1 MSRHG
6 SDRLESWPAPR
17 KSLMRTTNSWTRDL
31 SSLTLVL
38 GAFIAYD
45 LGGRALWS
53 PGEGRYAEIAREMIA
68 SGDYI
73 TLHLAGMK
81 FLEKPPLFIWLETL
95 SIRCFG
101 MSEWSLRLWPAML
114 AVAGCLAVY
123 VVGRTLFDRK
133 VGLLSAII
141 LATSGLWYGFGHI
154 ISLDMAVSVLLSCTL
169 FSFLLGVREQP
180 GLKRRMLIWG
190 SFVFAAL
197 ATLTKGLIGVVLPGL
212 IVGLWIVLLN
222 EWEILKSIYLRSGVL
237 IFLLIA
243 APWHLLVE
251 QANPGFV
258 KYFFI
263 HGHFQRFLTPRDGPL
278 HGPAA
283 FIPVL
288 ALGIFPW
295 TVFLVQAL
303 KRNLCFSW
311 HQRRRHREIIFL
323 VVWTAVV
330 FLFFSLSRYQDIPY
344 ILPMFPPMAILIG
357 RYLTLAW
364 DADNPSDKYFEYWV
378 LFVAIVIMAI
388 ASLGAPQHYLERY
401 SNWPSLNVPSEEG
414 RIVSNDTQQ
423 YGEIAALGNYI
434 YLQAAVLAAG
444 ATIMIL
450 LAKRRGFRSGLV
462 SAVLTWGLFLLIV
475 NSSLS
480 MLDQRRSVKTLANLI
495 KSTMKP
501 DDQVAAYHNYYQ
513 DLPVYLQRPIH
524 VVDWEGELQFGRYLS
539 RDVSPWVMDD
549 KTFWENWR
557 GPKTMFAVT
566 DRATFDKLR
575 VETTRDLHVVADTP
589 YDIVLSNREISQ
601 QNVAAGAPH
610 RSISILRPQPSPA
623 ESG

>member
-1 MSRHG
+1 
-6 SDRLESWPAPR
+6 
-17 KSLMRTTNSWTRDL
+17 MRTANSWTRDL
-31 SSLTLVL
+31 LFLTLVF

-68 SGDYI
+68 SRDYV
-73 TLHLAGMK
+73 TLRLAGMK

-101 MSEWSLRLWPAML
+101 LSEWSLRLWPAIL

-141 LATSGLWYGFGHI
+141 LVTSGLWYGFGHI

-169 FSFLLGVREQP
+169 FTFLLGIREQP

-190 SFVFAAL
+190 SFICAAL
-197 ATLTKGLIGVVLPGL
+197 AMLTKGLIGIVLPGL

-251 QANPGFV
+251 QANPGFLS
-258 KYFFI
+258 YFFI

-278 HGPAA
+278 HGLAA

-288 ALGIFPW
+288 VLGLFPW

-311 HQRRRHREIIFL
+311 HQRRQHQEIIFL
-323 VVWTAVV
+323 VVWAAVV
-330 FLFFSLSRYQDIPY
+330 FVFFSLSKYQDIPY
-344 ILPMFPPMAILIG
+344 ILPMFPPVAILIG
-357 RYLTLAW
+357 RYLTSAW
-364 DADNPSDKYFEYWV
+364 DAHNQSGKHFEYWI
-378 LFVAIVIMAI
+378 LFVAIGIMAI

-423 YGEIAALGNYI
+423 YGEMAALGNYI

-444 ATIMIL
+444 AIMMIL
-450 LAKRRGFRSGLV
+450 LAKRRGFRWGLASTV
-462 SAVLTWGLFLLIV
+462 ITWGLFLLIV

-480 MLDQRRSVKTLANLI
+480 MLDQRRSVKALANVI
-495 KSTMKP
+495 KSTLKP
-501 DDQVAAYHNYYQ
+501 GDEVAAYHNYYQ
-513 DLPVYLQRPIH
+513 DLPVYLQRPIK
-524 VVDWEGELQFGRYLS
+524 VVNWEGELQFGRYFS

-575 VETTRDLHVVADTP
+575 VDTNRDLHVVTDTP
-589 YDIVLSNREISQ
+589 YDVVLSNRKLSQ
-601 QNVAAGAPH
+601 ESVQAG
-610 RSISILRPQPSPA
+610 SLRPSVSALRRQPRPA
-623 ESG
+623 EKG